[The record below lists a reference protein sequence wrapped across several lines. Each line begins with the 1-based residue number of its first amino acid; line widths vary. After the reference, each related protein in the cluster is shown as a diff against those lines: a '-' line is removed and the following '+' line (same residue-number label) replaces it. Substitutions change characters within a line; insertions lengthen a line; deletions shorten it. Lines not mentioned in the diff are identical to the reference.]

1 MSYPGGN
8 SMVSFLLTI
17 PADNKPGAL
26 GRVTALLGKEK
37 INIRAV
43 TITSFGD
50 NGYFNLVV
58 DDPEGAHSALNKA
71 GIKNDLK
78 KVIAVLIEDKPG
90 SLDYLINLL
99 YENGIN
105 VENACGFV
113 LESSRKAVFVVDVD
127 KLDEALKLLE
137 KEKFKTLDPEALNA
151 VEPFHYMKY

>member
-1 MSYPGGN
+1 
-8 SMVSFLLTI
+8 MVSFLLTV

-26 GRVTALLGKEK
+26 SRVTTLLGKEK

-43 TITSFGD
+43 NITSFGES
-50 NGYFNLVV
+50 GYFHLVV
-58 DDPEGAHSALNKA
+58 DDPEGAHAALKKA
-71 GIKNDLK
+71 GIDNHLK

-90 SLDYLINLL
+90 SLNVLIDLL
-99 YENGIN
+99 HKNGIN

-113 LESSRKAVFVVDVD
+113 LESYKKAVFVVDVD

-137 KEKFKTLDPEALNA
+137 KEKFKTLDAESLNA